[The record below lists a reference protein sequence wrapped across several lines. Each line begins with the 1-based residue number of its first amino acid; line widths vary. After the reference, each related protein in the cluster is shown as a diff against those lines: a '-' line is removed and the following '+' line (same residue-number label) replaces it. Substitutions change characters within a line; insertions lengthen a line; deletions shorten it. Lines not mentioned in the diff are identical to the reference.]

1 MPMVRNI
8 VVGYDGSRSSEVAV
22 EQAMHLAELSG
33 GRIYLATVATAS
45 DSDLSTEVPGDEPDI
60 GDLAMEPPA
69 RPGPDEDRDAIEQP
83 LSVEEIHRRCQDMHI
98 VCEEERLFAR
108 HAGARLLR
116 RSWLAELLVIGRGDE
131 RKPGKPG
138 PNTTFLLSELV
149 TPTLVCA
156 RQYVEVRSVLVPY
169 KLSVRGGRALS
180 FAARLCDTMNAE
192 LEVLICEPR
201 RSDAHDAREAAE
213 KFLRAYHVDSS
224 TDVSLTPPHEAVQ
237 SAAMDRGTSLVII
250 PGAHKR
256 NYLFPWQRN
265 ETLWRALE
273 VPGAAVLAYP

>member
-1 MPMVRNI
+1 MPRNI
-8 VVGYDGSRSSEVAV
+8 VVGYDGSRSSNVAV
-22 EQAMHLAELSG
+22 EQAINLAELG
-33 GRIYLATVATAS
+33 DGRIYLATVTAATE
-45 DSDLSTEVPGDEPDI
+45 DDLAAEVPGAEREL
-60 GDLAMEPPA
+60 GELAMEPMA
-69 RPGPDEDRDAIEQP
+69 GEANAEDRDAVEHP
-83 LSVEEIHRRCQDMHI
+83 LSLDEIHRRCQDLHI
-98 VCEEERLFAR
+98 VCEEEHLFGR

-131 RKPGKPG
+131 RRPGRPG
-138 PNTTFLLSELV
+138 ANTTFLLSELV
-149 TPTLVCA
+149 APTLVCA
-156 RQYVEVRSVLVPY
+156 RQATEIRSVLISY

-180 FAARLCDTMNAE
+180 FAARLCETLNAE
-192 LEVLICEPR
+192 LEVLICEPK

-213 KFLRAYHVDSS
+213 KFLRAYRVESS
-224 TDVSLTPPHEAVQ
+224 TDVALSSPSESVQ
-237 SAAMDRGTSLVII
+237 SAAMERESSLVII